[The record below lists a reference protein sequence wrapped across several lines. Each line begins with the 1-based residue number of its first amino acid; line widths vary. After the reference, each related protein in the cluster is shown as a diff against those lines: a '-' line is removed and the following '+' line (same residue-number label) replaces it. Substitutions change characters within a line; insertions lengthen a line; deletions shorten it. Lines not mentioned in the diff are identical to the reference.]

1 MIVRSLLTLSLFSCA
16 LVAQAPPA
24 TPAKPAVAKP
34 AVAKPAVA
42 KPAAAKPAVA
52 KPAAPKPAPAKV
64 TAAKPAVAPAKPAR
78 DPGLYATLSITHGTT
93 PMGNITF
100 KLYEQ
105 ESPITVK
112 NFVDLAQGRKE
123 WMDPKTGTRVKTP
136 LFNGLTFHRV
146 IPNFMIQGGDPQ
158 GNGTGGTDAIP
169 DEFHPTLRFDTP
181 GRVAM
186 ANAGPGTGSSQ
197 FFITEGT
204 PTHLDGRHTIFGQV
218 VEGQD
223 LVGQIARVPRGRGD
237 KPDVPMKISR
247 VVITRVADPAAAKPV
262 VRSVKKAAPAKPAAV
277 KPAPAK
283 PAPAPVKKP

>member
-1 MIVRSLLTLSLFSCA
+1 MIVRSLLSFSFFAAA
-16 LVAQAPPA
+16 LLGQAPPA
-24 TPAKPAVAKP
+24 APKPAPPKGVAPNPPAVKPATAKPAVAKP
-34 AVAKPAVA
+34 AVAA
-42 KPAAAKPAVA
+42 
-52 KPAAPKPAPAKV
+52 
-64 TAAKPAVAPAKPAR
+64 PAVAPAKPAR
-78 DPGLYATLSITHGTT
+78 SPGLYATLHVTHGAT
-93 PMGNITF
+93 PMGSITF
-100 KLYEQ
+100 KFYEQ

-123 WMDPKTGTRVKTP
+123 WMNPKTGTRSKAP
-136 LFNGLTFHRV
+136 LYNGLTFHRV

-158 GNGTGGTDAIP
+158 GNGTGGTDPIP

-204 PTHLDGRHTIFGQV
+204 PGHLDGRHTIFGQV
-218 VEGQD
+218 IEGQE

-237 KPDVPMKISR
+237 KPDVPVRISR
-247 VVITRVADPAAAKPV
+247 VVITRVADPAAVKPAV
-262 VRSVKKAAPAKPAAV
+262 SSVRKSPATAKPAAARPAAA

-283 PAPAPVKKP
+283 PAAPAKKP